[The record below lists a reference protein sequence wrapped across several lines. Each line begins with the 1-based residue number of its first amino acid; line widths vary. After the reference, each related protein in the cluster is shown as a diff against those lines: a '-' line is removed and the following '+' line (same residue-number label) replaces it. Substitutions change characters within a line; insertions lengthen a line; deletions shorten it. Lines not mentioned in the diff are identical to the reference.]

1 LIFQEKQGAFAMKRI
16 LVVDDNMA
24 SLKQIGAQLLGN
36 YQISLSKSG
45 FQALQICSQIR
56 PDLILLDV
64 EMPDMDGFETNAALK
79 KNHELSRIPVI
90 FLTGNYDVET
100 EIRGLKSGAV
110 DYITKPAE
118 RNVLLHRIELHLKL
132 NDYQTNLERTI
143 KELEDN
149 IVLSFADLVECK
161 NDNTGGHVLRT
172 SKYVDILGGALLKRG
187 VFPDEVTEDSVELM
201 TRAAPFHDIGKIG
214 ISDIVLLKP
223 GPLSKE
229 EYNEVKRHTIIGANV
244 LLNIY
249 ERTPTQYYL
258 KYAAIAAEGHHER
271 YDGKGYPYGL
281 KGEEIPLVS
290 RLMAVANVFDAC
302 LTERVYRKALSP
314 AEAFGVIMNG
324 RGTEFDPAIVDCFA
338 EAYPEF
344 PTIDMS
350 QQRVLGI

>member
-1 LIFQEKQGAFAMKRI
+1 MKRI

-24 SLKQIGAQLLGN
+24 SLKQIGAQLSGN

-45 FQALQICSQIR
+45 RQALKICGQIH
-56 PDLILLDV
+56 PDLVLLDV
-64 EMPDMDGFETNAALK
+64 EMPDMDGFEINAALK
-79 KNHELSRIPVI
+79 SNRELSRIPVI

-118 RNVLLHRIELHLKL
+118 KNILLHRIELHLKL

-143 KELEDN
+143 KELEDS

-172 SKYVDILGGALLKRG
+172 SKYVEILGRALLKRG
-187 VFPDEVTEDSVELM
+187 IFPGDITEESVELM

-214 ISDIVLLKP
+214 ISDLILLKP
-223 GPLSKE
+223 GTLDE
-229 EYNEVKRHTIIGANV
+229 AEYNEVKRHTIIGANV
-244 LLNIY
+244 LRNIY

-258 KYAAIAAEGHHER
+258 KYAAIAAESHHER

-281 KGEEIPLVS
+281 EGMEIPLMS

-302 LTERVYRKALSP
+302 LTERIYRKALSP
-314 AEAFGVIMNG
+314 PEAFDVIMNG

-338 EAYPEF
+338 EVYPEF
-344 PTIDMS
+344 PTMDMS
-350 QQRVLGI
+350 QRQILEVWNGVSGA